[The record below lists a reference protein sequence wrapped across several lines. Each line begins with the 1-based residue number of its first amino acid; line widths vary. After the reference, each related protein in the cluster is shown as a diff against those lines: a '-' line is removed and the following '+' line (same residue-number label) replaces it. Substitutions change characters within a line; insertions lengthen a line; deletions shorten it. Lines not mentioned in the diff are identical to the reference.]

1 MEIRP
6 IKQEYVFSVANHTMR
21 AVALHENDERNLS
34 YYFDDKLV
42 ARKKMPGGEYYTDDE
57 CISEVVDDYRKNNT
71 GVYAD
76 LLNRHVDKIR
86 LTAKYLEVDI
96 SYMGLTGKA
105 KAKIVKDYYE
115 VEISTYDG
123 GDLICGKI
131 KANSFSE
138 VLEKMRLFVTV
149 LGGVS
154 SELSEK
160 ITLLSSDKIEE
171 VISWE

>member
-1 MEIRP
+1 M
-6 IKQEYVFSVANHTMR
+6 KW
-21 AVALHENDERNLS
+21 
-34 YYFDDKLV
+34 
-42 ARKKMPGGEYYTDDE
+42 
-57 CISEVVDDYRKNNT
+57 
-71 GVYAD
+71 
-76 LLNRHVDKIR
+76 
-86 LTAKYLEVDI
+86 
-96 SYMGLTGKA
+96 KA